1 MATQN
6 STDVRVGIDH
16 RSPVRRLVAA
26 GIKRG
31 NRPWLVEQPEQTAAD
46 RAAHAAASYVRR
58 PAMTS

>member
-6 STDVRVGIDH
+6 STDVRVGID
-16 RSPVRRLVAA
+16 RPSPDRRLIAA

-31 NRPWLVEQPEQTAAD
+31 PAAWLVEQPAMSDAD
-46 RAAHAAASYVRR
+46 VDCHAKASYVRR

>member
-6 STDVRVGIDH
+6 STQATPGIPT
-16 RSPVRRLVAA
+16 PVRRLIAA

-31 NRPWLVEQPEQTAAD
+31 PAAWLVEQPSMSQAD
-46 RAAHAAASYVRR
+46 IDCHAKASYVRR